1 MFRKKKSSES
11 GLVAPAERRP
21 VLRGRDAAAPAAGS
35 ADNPLARRF
44 RPEREPATIDLTAPA
59 RFQLPSAADG
69 DPHTAAP
76 QTDLPQLARV
86 VSRDP
91 QTGKFYVH
99 PGHPGGDQSP
109 VLLQGATLAPGR
121 YTFAVQFNQ
130 GGKRSAADDSY
141 VARVTGDSKDA
152 KVSGGFAP
160 N

>member
-1 MFRKKKSSES
+1 MIHCIFASTGTTMFRRKKSSES

-21 VLRGRDAAAPAAGS
+21 VLRGRDAAAPAAGP

-109 VLLQGATLAPGR
+109 VLLQGEPVRAPTELRPGDTIR
-121 YTFAVQFNQ
+121 AGDVEFRFLP
-130 GGKRSAADDSY
+130 
-141 VARVTGDSKDA
+141 RV
-152 KVSGGFAP
+152 P
-160 N
+160 